1 MEKRFLVCE
10 GSLTGSESMTHSIID
25 TLEKG
30 MYDLERMVCECPS
43 EDIAND
49 IARSMND
56 VCNAGEPKQKK
67 VEKSHIDAM
76 VESLTFKFARV
87 GDSNVTGCWAFL
99 PNKYKVGYGESIAFL
114 DEEFDEKVG
123 KDCAKERCIANATQ
137 NLFEFEGY
145 LLKMTGRTSDRSSVL
160 ISPVVLEMVISDF
173 EEFQDLT
180 HSLVDNY
187 SELPAPVLEAL
198 DKFITK
204 YGSDSD

>member
-1 MEKRFLVCE
+1 MGKRFLVCE

-30 MYDLERMVCECPS
+30 THDLERMVCECPS
-43 EDIAND
+43 EDVAND

-87 GDSNVTGCWAFL
+87 EETGVTGCWSYL
-99 PNKYKVGYGESIAFL
+99 PNGFKVGYGESSCV
-114 DEEFDEKVG
+114 DWSNYDRDKGEKYS
-123 KDCAKERCIANATQ
+123 KERCIVDSINK
-137 NLFEFEGY
+137 LWELEGY

-187 SELPAPVLEAL
+187 IELPAPVLEAL

-204 YGSDSD
+204 DGNDSE